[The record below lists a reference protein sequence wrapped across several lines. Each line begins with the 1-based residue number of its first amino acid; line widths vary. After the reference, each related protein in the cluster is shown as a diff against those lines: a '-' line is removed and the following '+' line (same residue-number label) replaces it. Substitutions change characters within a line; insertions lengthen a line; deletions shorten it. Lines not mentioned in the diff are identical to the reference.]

1 MKFRN
6 AKHLI
11 TLLAIF
17 GAPVGMAATVT
28 ITASTLAPVVGD
40 TFTMTI
46 TGDVPNTFAATMA
59 LSFDASKV
67 AYVGGAAL
75 APWNV
80 FVKNS
85 PVTANPTVF
94 DIETPSATAAS
105 PGTYNAAILTFQ
117 ALALGAA
124 NIVINDDGG
133 NTTGWFDADTADY
146 IPVTYTQANVQVS
159 AGPAPVIA
167 VTDSAAPVDD
177 LLVPF
182 GQVTEGTTSPVK
194 TVTVTNSGNQ
204 NLVLGAVA
212 MANPL
217 DLPYALVSDNCT
229 NQTLTPASSCTL
241 TVDFAPTST
250 GSFPETF
257 DIPSNDA
264 VQPTVTVTVSGTG
277 TPMPVGNAVIT
288 DSVAPFTDN
297 QIPFGSVTQN
307 LSATRTVTVTN
318 DGNANLT
325 LGQVAMANP
334 LAAPF
339 SVGTDNCSNQI
350 LAPAG
355 TCSFQV
361 LFEPTATGP
370 FNDVL
375 DVPSDDPDLPTV
387 NISVT
392 GAGTPVPVGDISVTD
407 SASPANDLQVGY
419 GDVDIGSSVN
429 QTITVSNA
437 GTGNLVIGTVGS
449 ANPLAAPFS
458 VVSNTCSGQTLAP
471 AATCTMIVAF
481 APGAGQP
488 YNDSLGIPSDDPDE
502 STVTVMVSGTG
513 TVAPVASGGGGSSAV
528 DPAMVLALGLL
539 GVAGRRRAI
548 ARAA

>member
-6 AKHLI
+6 AKRLI

-17 GAPVGMAATVT
+17 GTPVGMAATVT
-28 ITASTLAPVVGD
+28 ITASTLAPAVGD

-46 TGDVPNTFAATMA
+46 TGDVPNTFAATLG

-67 AYVGGAAL
+67 EYVSGSAL

-85 PVTANPTVF
+85 LATANPTVF
-94 DIETPSATAAS
+94 DVETPTATSAN
-105 PGTYNAAILTFQ
+105 PGTYNVAVLTFH
-117 ALALGAA
+117 AIAA
-124 NIVINDDGG
+124 GTASILINDDGG
-133 NTTGWFDADTADY
+133 NVSGWFDADTADY
-146 IPVTYTQANVQVS
+146 IPVTYTQADVQVS

-194 TVTVTNSGNQ
+194 TVTVTNNGNQ

-212 MANPL
+212 MADPL

-250 GSFPETF
+250 GTFPETF

-307 LSATRTVTVTN
+307 LSATQMVTVTN
-318 DGNANLT
+318 DGTANLT

-339 SVGTDNCSNQI
+339 SIGTDTCSNQI
-350 LAPAG
+350 VAPAG
-355 TCSFQV
+355 SCTFQV
-361 LFEPTATGP
+361 LFEPTAVGDFSDT
-370 FNDVL
+370 L

-407 SASPANDLQVGY
+407 SVSPASDLQVGY

-429 QTITVSNA
+429 QTITVSNT
-437 GTGNLVIGTVGS
+437 GTGSLVIGTVGS

-458 VVSNTCSGQTLAP
+458 VISNTCSGQTLPP
-471 AATCTMIVAF
+471 AATCTLAVAF
-481 APGAGQP
+481 APSAEQP
-488 YNDSLGIPSDDPDE
+488 YNDSFNILSNDPDE
-502 STVTVMVSGTG
+502 ATVTIAVSGTG
-513 TVAPVASGGGGSSAV
+513 VSASAGGGGGGGSAI
-528 DPAMVLALGLL
+528 DPATLLALGLL
-539 GVAGRRRAI
+539 GGAGRRRAI
-548 ARAA
+548 ARPT